1 MPLHEGLGVSPSPK
15 GPSERAALHQIK
27 KYANRKLYDA
37 DEKRYISLPGIASL
51 VREGENIHVVDNE
64 TGDDITGLV
73 LSQILREQER
83 QGRVLPQTLLTALVR
98 RGTGGLKQLR
108 GSFQASLKALEALE
122 DEIQER
128 VDSMAERGEITLTE
142 AQELREE
149 LLDRARERQSSVEDS
164 ILEEIEDSLV
174 RLGVPTRS
182 YVEGLHSQLDDIG
195 AKVDSLVALG
205 GQDTSY

>member
-1 MPLHEGLGVSPSPK
+1 MPRHEGLSVSPLSQAPA
-15 GPSERAALHQIK
+15 ERAALRQIK
-27 KYANRKLYDA
+27 KYANRKFYDTE
-37 DEKRYISLPGIASL
+37 EKRYVSLSHIASL
-51 VREGENIHVVDNE
+51 VREGEDIQVMDNE

-83 QGRVLPQTLLTALVR
+83 QGDFLPQTLLTALVR

-108 GSFQASLKALEALE
+108 GSLQASLKALEALE

-128 VDSMAERGEITLTE
+128 VDVMAERGEITLTE

-149 LLDRARERQSSVEDS
+149 LLARARQRQSSVEDS

-174 RLGVPTRS
+174 RLGVPARS
-182 YVEGLHSQLDDIG
+182 DVEGLHSQLGEI
-195 AKVDSLVALG
+195 AVKVDALLSNSQPG
-205 GQDTSY
+205 R

>member
-1 MPLHEGLGVSPSPK
+1 MSPLSQAPA
-15 GPSERAALHQIK
+15 ERAALRQIK
-27 KYANRKLYDA
+27 KYANRKFYDTE
-37 DEKRYISLPGIASL
+37 EKRYVSLSHIASL
-51 VREGENIHVVDNE
+51 VREGEDIQVVENE

-83 QGRVLPQTLLTALVR
+83 QGDFLPQTLLTALVR

-108 GSFQASLKALEALE
+108 GSLQASLKALEALE

-128 VDSMAERGEITLTE
+128 VDIMAERGEITLTE

-149 LLDRARERQSSVEDS
+149 LLARARQRQSSVEDS

-174 RLGVPTRS
+174 RLGVPARS
-182 YVEGLHSQLDDIG
+182 DVEGLHSQLGEI
-195 AKVDSLVALG
+195 AVKVDALLSNSQPG
-205 GQDTSY
+205 G

>member
-1 MPLHEGLGVSPSPK
+1 MPRHEGLSVSPSPQA
-15 GPSERAALHQIK
+15 PAERAALRQIK
-27 KYANRKLYDA
+27 KYANRKFYDTE
-37 DEKRYISLPGIASL
+37 EKRYVSLSHIASL
-51 VREGENIHVVDNE
+51 VREGEEIQVVDNE

-108 GSFQASLKALEALE
+108 GSLQASLKALEALE

-149 LLDRARERQSSVEDS
+149 LLARARQRQSSVEDS
-164 ILEEIEDSLV
+164 ILEEIKDSLV
-174 RLGVPTRS
+174 RLGVPARS
-182 YVEGLHSQLDDIG
+182 DVERLHSQLGEI
-195 AKVDSLVALG
+195 AVKVDALLSNSQPG
-205 GQDTSY
+205 G

>member
-1 MPLHEGLGVSPSPK
+1 M
-15 GPSERAALHQIK
+15 RQIK
-27 KYANRKLYDA
+27 KYANRKFYDTE
-37 DEKRYISLPGIASL
+37 EKRYVSLSHIASL
-51 VREGENIHVVDNE
+51 VREGEDIQVVENE

-108 GSFQASLKALEALE
+108 GSLQASLKALEALE

-149 LLDRARERQSSVEDS
+149 LLARARQRQSSAEGS

-182 YVEGLHSQLDDIG
+182 DVEGLHNQLDEIQ
-195 AKVDSLVALG
+195 AKVDTLLG
-205 GQDTSY
+205 RQEENTA